1 MSLAY
6 SVSVDVNELPSI
18 FPLPQQTITMVVIL
32 RSAAAE
38 QAATQGPLT
47 NSVFPAA
54 FLCSIMASASS
65 PKAPNSLIC
74 SVGAEVEDVLPSMH
88 CC

>member
-18 FPLPQQTITMVVIL
+18 FPLSQQTITMVVIF

-47 NSVFPAA
+47 NSVSLAA
-54 FLCSIMASASS
+54 FLCSIMASAS

-74 SVGAEVEDVLPSMH
+74 SVGAEVEDVLPSMR